1 MANLYGS
8 ADENWRTYAECLNIS
23 VELFFPPDAID
34 GRRLPRSYYDEA
46 KQLCSQCPVRVTC
59 LERGMDEEY
68 GVWGG
73 LTRAERKRLRQVG
86 HAQLDDTL
94 SIIVPKQQDDGQE
107 DYLKVST
114 IH

>member
-8 ADENWRTYAECLNIS
+8 ADENWRTYAECLDIP

-34 GRRLPRSYYDEA
+34 GRRLPRTYYDDA
-46 KQLCSQCPVRVTC
+46 KALCAKCPVRVTC

-73 LTRAERKRLRQVG
+73 LTRAERKRLRQTG
-86 HAQLDDTL
+86 RAPLDDVITV
-94 SIIVPKQQDDGQE
+94 IIPTQQDDEPEMLQ
-107 DYLKVST
+107 KVST
-114 IH
+114 LH